1 MTSKKDNSSERFL
14 ATLAATSDKRTLRL
28 GMDYIDRILS
38 YGVEIDGKAYFLLTG
53 GDVCELAQLPSNLVV
68 PEGAVHGSPISRDGM
83 RLYLLGGEVD
93 GAKLIK
99 ELAAY
104 FARHAKFQN
113 DTLPAVLALWVVAGY
128 AHMAFPIFPYLSIT
142 SAQPGCGKTRIL
154 ELLAEVGFRAKPLII
169 NPTPAVLYRSLHDS
183 AQVMLIDEFEDAT
196 EDGKKA
202 MITVLNSGFQRGA
215 LVPRCVGDE
224 HNVKYF
230 QAYSPK
236 AFSGLSRIPD
246 TLQTRS
252 IPILMMPKTKA
263 DRIEPF
269 YPTEYEKQT
278 TKWRDNAGIWAL
290 RNAPKLAAAV
300 MNRGDLGI
308 PAFLDDRQVDYMA
321 TLFATAQV
329 AGIDVDVLRD
339 FCHDLVAV
347 GHSRAGEGQATRA
360 ATALATWF
368 PDGQGE
374 VRLFLSEAA
383 ELLHGCEALP
393 QPDERDAGRL
403 LRNMGLN
410 VGQIRIGDVTGK
422 GIILTPEA
430 IGKLAT
436 QFGVPVAE
444 EEAAEMADTA

>member
-1 MTSKKDNSSERFL
+1 MTSKHDNSSERFL
-14 ATLAATSDKRTLRL
+14 KTLAATSDKKTFRL
-28 GMDYIDRILS
+28 GMDYIDQILW
-38 YGVEIDGKAYFLLTG
+38 YGVEIEGKAYFLRTG
-53 GDVCELAQLPSNLVV
+53 GDVCELTQLPSNLVV
-68 PEGAVHGSPISRDGM
+68 HDGAVHGSPISADGM
-83 RLYLLGGEVD
+83 RRYLQGGEVN
-93 GAKLIK
+93 GAKLIS

-113 DTLPAVLALWVVAGY
+113 HALPTVLALWVVAGY

-169 NPTPAVLYRSLHDS
+169 NPTSAVLYRSLHDS

-196 EDGKKA
+196 DDGKKA

-246 TLQTRS
+246 TLRTRS
-252 IPILMMPKTKA
+252 IPILMMPKTKG
-263 DRIEPF
+263 DKIEPF

-290 RNAPKLAAAV
+290 RNAPKLASAV
-300 MNRGDLGI
+300 MNRGKLGI
-308 PAFLDDRQVDYMA
+308 PAFLNDRQVDYMT

-329 AGIDVDVLRD
+329 AGLETDVLRE
-339 FCHDLVAV
+339 FCHDLASTRLQ
-347 GHSRAGEGQATRA
+347 GTNEGQGTRA
-360 ATALATWF
+360 AKALAAWF
-368 PDGQGE
+368 PADQTE
-374 VRLFLSEAA
+374 AKLFLSEAA
-383 ELLHGCEALP
+383 WMFLQCEALAE
-393 QPDERDAGRL
+393 PDEREAGNL
-403 LRNMGLN
+403 LRNMGLD
-410 VGQIRIGDVTGK
+410 VRQIRVGSITRK
-422 GIILTPEA
+422 GVIITRQELE
-430 IGKLAT
+430 KLAGP
-436 QFGVPVAE
+436 FGVPVAE
-444 EEAAEMADTA
+444 EHTVEMADAA